1 MENSCKMEGMLKSIL
16 EKERAMEKKLKKLK
30 DLSEGLKKDII
41 LEQDKPE
48 EVPVISDPIHRQQEE
63 VEPSVSSARDVNTA
77 AAVSIQANLGTGQPP
92 KTPTRKKFC
101 TL

>member
-30 DLSEGLKKDII
+30 DLSEALKRDII

-48 EVPVISDPIHRQQEE
+48 EVPVISAPIHRQRGNA
-63 VEPSVSSARDVNTA
+63 EPSASSARDGNTA
-77 AAVSIQANLGTGQPP
+77 AAVSIQANLGTGPTP
-92 KTPTRKKFC
+92 KTPTK
-101 TL
+101 